1 MGIEFGKND
10 FEDDSIVLDADR
22 DHALDYPDPILSRAE
37 QALIKA
43 KQNKL
48 QPTAEDFL
56 YGYPVQKAIYEK
68 FSKRSAE
75 ELQNEAI
82 NTVKGI
88 ADMTPVIGEIKAAYE
103 LPNDLSYAFE
113 LVESG
118 YEEGDLKKMGL
129 GGAFATLSAMGIIPG
144 VRYGAKAG
152 KEAIKSQLQKPVTLP
167 DYEDYQSY
175 AIAKDMEKGFVKAMG
190 KDVKDSELS
199 DYGKIIEELALS
211 AKSNNGEVLE
221 AQIVNKL
228 QSSIGESPN
237 AQLID
242 QFKVFLEGQ
251 GIKVEPLVKTIDIKA
266 PEGLDIKAAKSQAQT
281 LTPEE
286 KDALSSA
293 FDDLEQTVAP
303 KKDIFGLTP
312 KVQNDLIND
321 FEMLG
326 EAQNQ
331 IVTNKQIKDMI
342 EKETGFTPNVQTT
355 NEIQAALNDKG
366 ISTINS
372 FDEFKKLTGQDIQE
386 VSITSLEPLDKSQT
400 TAKKDAIQKILA
412 DTKDYVKTEDTLMD
426 LAEKQAI
433 GGTAKIISTDQLQYV
448 INKNIPNYTPQQMED
463 VVNYLTSKNVTVA
476 ANPETLAKTTGADFT
491 QLDGLNKLMEDLADK
506 AGMSFKL
513 TKKQYDDL
521 VKNAFGTETPTTNQT
536 DFLNKIL
543 TDKNILAV
551 SQTKPKADV
560 IGGTFAKMDVDMTPD
575 QKFLVDKI
583 REKKATL
590 RGLMDRF
597 RQGSFNENEIDLMNR
612 INTIDFTGKKFDMR
626 NRADQIEIAKLLP
639 KPIRRAMIQELN
651 RPVPKI
657 FHGSAGVSQPYG
669 RGTAYAGMTRAE
681 VLEKEGFMPFTDFE
695 EGVEVGIG
703 GSKGAAGKHAELGE
717 KMLST
722 SRDPLVSIK
731 RAFGDLV
738 PANVVSAP
746 FPRAKVRG
754 MTREEYTAPST
765 KSQYVQDDTAAG
777 LPRTRHKEAEIAF
790 STPEEL
796 ENIRQLSQRTVRL
809 EDSVDRDKLKN
820 LGKMSLED
828 RVKTGQRF
836 ATGVKDNINSFY
848 TRMNTLNPSSPT
860 VTKRVQDAYADL
872 KNLLK
877 DTQALGQFTEQYG
890 ARGTYDSLLQTLF
903 KDTDRTVDKLGELL
917 PKGEKKENVQML
929 ASVFRRM
936 KDKQYFT
943 DTGKSSLRGVSDKE
957 LIERMKSDDKSLL
970 SRIDGKV
977 NYEDLKRMVFLL
989 TDKFNRGGLMARR

>member
-1 MGIEFGKND
+1 MSDLFTNSLQSKILELEDSDTEDN
-10 FEDDSIVLDADR
+10 FEQFEPV
-22 DHALDYPDPILSRAE
+22 LSRAE
-37 QALIKA
+37 EAFIKA
-43 KQNKL
+43 KKTERGGLDYFESPVNKDVYQSIAKL
-48 QPTAEDFL
+48 TPAELKQQSID
-56 YGYPVQKAIYEK
+56 
-68 FSKRSAE
+68 
-75 ELQNEAI
+75 
-82 NTVKGI
+82 TVKSI
-88 ADMTPVIGEIKAAYE
+88 ADVTPIIGDIKAASE

-118 YEEGDLKKMGL
+118 YDEGDLKKMGL
-129 GGAFATLSAMGIIPG
+129 GGAFAMLSAMGIVPG
-144 VRYGAKAG
+144 VRIGAKAG
-152 KEAIKSQLQKPVTLP
+152 KEAIKAS
-167 DYEDYQSY
+167 
-175 AIAKDMEKGFVKAMG
+175 
-190 KDVKDSELS
+190 
-199 DYGKIIEELALS
+199 
-211 AKSNNGEVLE
+211 
-221 AQIVNKL
+221 
-228 QSSIGESPN
+228 
-237 AQLID
+237 
-242 QFKVFLEGQ
+242 
-251 GIKVEPLVKTIDIKA
+251 IKA
-266 PEGLDIKAAKSQAQT
+266 PEGLDIK
-281 LTPEE
+281 
-286 KDALSSA
+286 
-293 FDDLEQTVAP
+293 P

-312 KVQNDLIND
+312 KVQDELISD

-326 EAQNQ
+326 NAQNQ
-331 IVTNKQIKDMI
+331 IVTNKQIKEVI
-342 EKETGFTPNVQTT
+342 EIKTGFTPNVQTT

-386 VSITSLEPLDKSQT
+386 LSIHSREPLDKSQT

-448 INKNIPNYTPQQMED
+448 VNKNIPNYTPQQMEE
-463 VVNYLTSKNVTVA
+463 VVNYLTSKNVTIA
-476 ANPETLAKTTGADFT
+476 ANPEALAKNTGADFT

-513 TKKQYDDL
+513 TKEQYDDL

-583 REKKATL
+583 REKKAQL
-590 RGLMDRF
+590 RNFIDTNNAGLNNMPF
-597 RQGSFNENEIDLMNR
+597 TENQKNLIDR

-651 RPVPKI
+651 RPVPRV

-703 GSKGAAGKHAELGE
+703 GSKGASGKHAELGK

-731 RAFGDLV
+731 RSFGDLV

-746 FPRAKVRG
+746 FPRGKVRG

-765 KSQYVQDDTAAG
+765 KSQYTQDDTAAG

-836 ATGVKDNINSFY
+836 ATGVKDKINAFY
-848 TRMNTLNPSSPT
+848 RRMNTDLEAHLENQG
-860 VTKRVQDAYADL
+860 VGYVGDL
-872 KNLLK
+872 KKGSGGAKVVSFAYEDLRNIMKVL
-877 DTQALGQFTEQYG
+877 QALGQFTEQNG

-903 KDTDRTVDKLGELL
+903 KDTDRTVDKLKKFL
-917 PKGEKKENVQML
+917 PEGEKRQNVHAL
-929 ASVFRRM
+929 AQVFEQM
-936 KDKQYFT
+936 KDKQYST
-943 DTGKSSLRGVSDKE
+943 DTGKSNLRGVSDKKLNE
-957 LIERMKSDDKSLL
+957 MMKDNMFINNPQKMQ
-970 SRIDGKV
+970 RT

-989 TDKFNRGGLMARR
+989 TDKLNRGGLMARR

>member
-1 MGIEFGKND
+1 MSDLFTNSLQSKILELEDSDTEDN
-10 FEDDSIVLDADR
+10 FEQFEPV
-22 DHALDYPDPILSRAE
+22 LSRAE
-37 QALIKA
+37 EAFIKA
-43 KQNKL
+43 KKTERGGLDYFESPVNKDVYQSIAKL
-48 QPTAEDFL
+48 TPAELKQQSID
-56 YGYPVQKAIYEK
+56 
-68 FSKRSAE
+68 
-75 ELQNEAI
+75 
-82 NTVKGI
+82 TVKSI
-88 ADMTPVIGEIKAAYE
+88 ADVTPIIGEIKAATE

-118 YEEGDLKKMGL
+118 YDEGDLKKMGL
-129 GGAFATLSAMGIIPG
+129 GGAFAMLSAMGIVPG
-144 VRYGAKAG
+144 VRIGAKAG
-152 KEAIKSQLQKPVTLP
+152 KEAIKAS
-167 DYEDYQSY
+167 
-175 AIAKDMEKGFVKAMG
+175 
-190 KDVKDSELS
+190 
-199 DYGKIIEELALS
+199 
-211 AKSNNGEVLE
+211 
-221 AQIVNKL
+221 
-228 QSSIGESPN
+228 
-237 AQLID
+237 
-242 QFKVFLEGQ
+242 
-251 GIKVEPLVKTIDIKA
+251 IKA
-266 PEGLDIKAAKSQAQT
+266 PEGLDIK
-281 LTPEE
+281 
-286 KDALSSA
+286 
-293 FDDLEQTVAP
+293 P

-331 IVTNKQIKDMI
+331 IVTNKQIKDII
-342 EKETGFTPNVQTT
+342 EIKTGFTPNVQTT

-448 INKNIPNYTPQQMED
+448 VNKNIPNYTPQQMEE
-463 VVNYLTSKNVTVA
+463 VVNYLTSKNVTIA
-476 ANPETLAKTTGADFT
+476 ANPEALAKNTGADFT

-513 TKKQYDDL
+513 TKEQYDDL

-583 REKKATL
+583 REKKAQL
-590 RGLMDRF
+590 RNFMDRF
-597 RQGSFNENEIDLMNR
+597 RQGSFNENEIALMNR

-651 RPVPKI
+651 RPVPRV
-657 FHGSAGVSQPYG
+657 FHGSAGVSQPY
-669 RGTAYAGMTRAE
+669 RPDVTYYSADTTRADI
-681 VLEKEGFMPFTDFE
+681 LEREGFMPFTDFE

-703 GSKGAAGKHAELGE
+703 GSKGASGKHAELGK

-731 RAFGDLV
+731 RSFGDLV

-746 FPRAKVRG
+746 FPRGKVRG

-765 KSQYVQDDTAAG
+765 KSQYAQDDTAAG

-796 ENIRQLSQRTVRL
+796 KNIRQLSQRTVRL

-860 VTKRVQDAYADL
+860 VAKRVQDAYADL

-903 KDTDRTVDKLGELL
+903 KDTDRTVEKLGRLL
-917 PKGEKKENVQML
+917 PEGEKKENVQML
-929 ASVFRRM
+929 ASVFERM
-936 KDKQYFT
+936 KDKQYLT
-943 DTGKSSLRGVSDKE
+943 DTGKSSLRGVSDKKLKEKLKDKFSRAE
-957 LIERMKSDDKSLL
+957 LLQDKPT
-970 SRIDGKV
+970 IGP

>member
-1 MGIEFGKND
+1 MSDLFTNSLQSKILELEDSDTEDN
-10 FEDDSIVLDADR
+10 FEQFEPV
-22 DHALDYPDPILSRAE
+22 LSRAE
-37 QALIKA
+37 EAFIKA
-43 KQNKL
+43 KKTERGGLDYFESPVNKDVYQSIAKL
-48 QPTAEDFL
+48 TPAELKQQSID
-56 YGYPVQKAIYEK
+56 
-68 FSKRSAE
+68 
-75 ELQNEAI
+75 
-82 NTVKGI
+82 TVKSI
-88 ADMTPVIGEIKAAYE
+88 ADVTPIIGDIKAATE

-118 YEEGDLKKMGL
+118 YDEGDLKKMGL
-129 GGAFATLSAMGIIPG
+129 GGAFAMLSAMGIIPA
-144 VRYGAKAG
+144 VRIGAKAG
-152 KEAIKSQLQKPVTLP
+152 KEAIKAS
-167 DYEDYQSY
+167 
-175 AIAKDMEKGFVKAMG
+175 
-190 KDVKDSELS
+190 
-199 DYGKIIEELALS
+199 
-211 AKSNNGEVLE
+211 
-221 AQIVNKL
+221 
-228 QSSIGESPN
+228 
-237 AQLID
+237 
-242 QFKVFLEGQ
+242 
-251 GIKVEPLVKTIDIKA
+251 IKA
-266 PEGLDIKAAKSQAQT
+266 PEGLDIK
-281 LTPEE
+281 
-286 KDALSSA
+286 
-293 FDDLEQTVAP
+293 P

-312 KVQNDLIND
+312 KVQDELISD

-326 EAQNQ
+326 NAQNQ
-331 IVTNKQIKDMI
+331 IVTNKQIKEVI
-342 EKETGFTPNVQTT
+342 EIKTGFTPNVQTT

-386 VSITSLEPLDKSQT
+386 LSIHSREPLDKSQT

-448 INKNIPNYTPQQMED
+448 VNKNIPNYTPQQMEE
-463 VVNYLTSKNVTVA
+463 VVNYLTSKNVTIA
-476 ANPETLAKTTGADFT
+476 ANPEALAKNTGADFT

-513 TKKQYDDL
+513 TKEQYDDL

-583 REKKATL
+583 REKKAQL
-590 RGLMDRF
+590 RNFIDTNNAGLNNMPF
-597 RQGSFNENEIDLMNR
+597 TENQKNLIDR

-657 FHGSAGVSQPYG
+657 FHGSAGISQPYG

-703 GSKGAAGKHAELGE
+703 GSKGASGKHAELGK

-731 RAFGDLV
+731 RSFGDLV

-746 FPRAKVRG
+746 FPRGKVRG

-765 KSQYVQDDTAAG
+765 KSQYTQDDTAAG

-860 VTKRVQDAYADL
+860 VAKRVQDAYADL

-903 KDTDRTVDKLGELL
+903 KDTDRTVEKLGRLL
-917 PKGEKKENVQML
+917 PEGEKKENVQML
-929 ASVFRRM
+929 ASVFDVM
-936 KDKQYFT
+936 KDKQYLT
-943 DTGKSSLRGVSDKE
+943 DTGKSSLRGVSDKKLKE
-957 LIERMKSDDKSLL
+957 MLKGFLSAMPPHSDKPISA
-970 SRIDGKV
+970 

>member
-10 FEDDSIVLDADR
+10 FEDDSIVLGADR
-22 DHALDYPDPILSRAE
+22 DHAIDYPDPVASRAE
-37 QALIKA
+37 QAFMDSL
-43 KQNKL
+43 
-48 QPTAEDFL
+48 PR
-56 YGYPVQKAIYEK
+56 EK
-68 FSKRSAE
+68 RRQRFHSLRE
-75 ELQNEAI
+75 RPEGNEY
-82 NTVKGI
+82 TVSGMGNLV
-88 ADMTPVIGEIKAAYE
+88 ADITPVIGDIKAAYE

-113 LVESG
+113 LVERG
-118 YEEGDLKKMGL
+118 YEERDLKKMGL
-129 GGAFATLSAMGIIPG
+129 GGAFATLSAMGIIPA
-144 VRYGAKAG
+144 VRIGAKAG
-152 KEAIKSQLQKPVTLP
+152 KEAIKAS
-167 DYEDYQSY
+167 
-175 AIAKDMEKGFVKAMG
+175 
-190 KDVKDSELS
+190 
-199 DYGKIIEELALS
+199 
-211 AKSNNGEVLE
+211 
-221 AQIVNKL
+221 
-228 QSSIGESPN
+228 
-237 AQLID
+237 
-242 QFKVFLEGQ
+242 
-251 GIKVEPLVKTIDIKA
+251 IKA
-266 PEGLDIKAAKSQAQT
+266 PEGLDIKPEDIKAAEAAKQFLSQEA
-281 LTPEE
+281 
-286 KDALSSA
+286 A
-293 FDDLEQTVAP
+293 FDDLEETVAP

-312 KVQNDLIND
+312 KVQDELISD

-326 EAQNQ
+326 NAQNQ
-331 IVTNKQIKDMI
+331 IVTNKQIKEVI
-342 EKETGFTPNVQTT
+342 EIKTGFTPNVQTT

-386 VSITSLEPLDKSQT
+386 LSIQPRIDYASTANQVKTKYLDKSKGIENIDEITKIINDQDLGLTSPSAIKALAAKQNNEVSKQQLFHILEHYKDAPLDEADYKATMKYFQNTEGVKIVDDAPPLDKSQT
-400 TAKKDAIQKILA
+400 TAKKDAIQQILA
-412 DTKDYVKTEDTLMD
+412 DTKNYVKTEDTLID

-448 INKNIPNYTPQQMED
+448 VNKNIPNYTPQQMEE
-463 VVNYLTSKNVTVA
+463 VVNYLTSKNVTIA
-476 ANPETLAKTTGADFT
+476 ANPEALAKNTGADFT

-513 TKKQYDDL
+513 TKEQYDDL

-583 REKKATL
+583 REKKAQL
-590 RGLMDRF
+590 RGFIDQQSLTTPYLSNKGLKDMPF
-597 RQGSFNENEIDLMNR
+597 TENQMNLIDR

-626 NRADQIEIAKLLP
+626 NKADQIEIAKLLP

-657 FHGSAGVSQPYG
+657 FHGSAGISQPYG

-703 GSKGAAGKHAELGE
+703 GSKGASGKHAELGK

-731 RAFGDLV
+731 RSFGDLV

-746 FPRAKVRG
+746 FPRGKVRG

-765 KSQYVQDDTAAG
+765 KSQYTQDDTAAG

-860 VTKRVQDAYADL
+860 VAKRVQDGYADL
-872 KNLLK
+872 RNLLK
-877 DTQALGQFTEQYG
+877 DLQALGQFTEQYG

-903 KDTDRTVDKLGELL
+903 KDTDRTVEKLGRLL
-917 PKGEKKENVQML
+917 PEGEKKENVQML
-929 ASVFRRM
+929 ASVFDVM
-936 KDKQYFT
+936 KDKQYLT
-943 DTGKSSLRGVSDKE
+943 DTGKSSLRGVSDKK
-957 LIERMKSDDKSLL
+957 LKERLKGFLSAMPPHSDKP
-970 SRIDGKV
+970 INA